1 MLLTKHIFNQ
11 IHHMYLLQM
20 LILHG
25 GNVLQSIKHL
35 FYCHLQR
42 HEKVKKALLSNC
54 SKCKI
59 QNVRSIR
66 TVILNGT
73 SGAHKLNLGDGGCR
87 GRNNNLKN
95 MILFHFTLLRL
106 CWNLWHLFF
115 SALFSTNI

>member
-1 MLLTKHIFNQ
+1 
-11 IHHMYLLQM
+11 MYLLQM
-20 LILHG
+20 LNLHG

-42 HEKVKKALLSNC
+42 HEKVKKELWSNC
-54 SKCKI
+54 GKCKI
-59 QNVRSIR
+59 QNVRSIM

-95 MILFHFTLLRL
+95 MILFHFYTLAYLL
-106 CWNLWHLFF
+106 EPLAFIF
-115 SALFSTNI
+115 TPLFSTNI